1 MTLGGL
7 LDGNWYLERLSH
19 DEKLGIFSPNPLFF
33 RVNDRSGLSNEAF
46 TGTSLAVQWLR
57 FHTSAAGGMSSI
69 PGQGTKIPQAMQY
82 GQKTGGKKSLHRNPR
97 SLGFRELLGR

>member
-19 DEKLGIFSPNPLFF
+19 GKKLGIFSPNPLSF
-33 RVNDRSGLSNEAF
+33 RVNDHSGLSDGAF

-57 FHTSAAGGMSSI
+57 FHTSAAGGMSLI

-82 GQKTGGKKSLHRNPR
+82 GQKIGGKKSLHRNPK
-97 SLGFRELLGR
+97 SVGFRELLGW

>member
-69 PGQGTKIPQAMQY
+69 PGQGTKILQAMQY
-82 GQKTGGKKSLHRNPR
+82 GQKTGGKKASTEIPEVWG
-97 SLGFRELLGR
+97 SESF

>member
-19 DEKLGIFSPNPLFF
+19 EKLGIYSPNLLSF
-33 RVNDRSGLSNEAF
+33 RVNDCSGLSNEAF

-69 PGQGTKIPQAMQY
+69 PDQVNKIPQAMQY
-82 GQKTGGKKSLHRNPR
+82 GKKIEKKKKKASTEIPKVWG
-97 SLGFRELLGR
+97 SESF